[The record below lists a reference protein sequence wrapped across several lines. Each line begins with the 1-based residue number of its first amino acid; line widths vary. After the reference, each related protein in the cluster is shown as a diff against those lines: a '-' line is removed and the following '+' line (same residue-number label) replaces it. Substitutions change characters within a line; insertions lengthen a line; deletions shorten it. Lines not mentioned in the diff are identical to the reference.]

1 MSKTRY
7 VQVRVN
13 QDQFERIKNN
23 ASAKGSKT
31 TAEYLRYAVLEKPL
45 IFERKFEEMY
55 QTIMKISKKVNY
67 LESKLTKSFSN

>member
-23 ASAKGSKT
+23 ASAKGKKT
-31 TAEYLRYAVLEKPL
+31 LAEYARESMLEKPL

-55 QTIMKISKKVNY
+55 QEIMKLSKRLK
-67 LESKLTKSFSN
+67 

>member
-23 ASAKGSKT
+23 ASAKGCKT
-31 TAEYLRYAVLEKPL
+31 TADYLHDAVLEKPL

-55 QTIMKISKKVNY
+55 QEIMKLSKRIK
-67 LESKLTKSFSN
+67 

>member
-13 QDQFERIKNN
+13 QDQLERIKNN

-45 IFERKFEEMY
+45 IFERKFDEMY
-55 QTIMKISKKVNY
+55 QEVLNISKRIK
-67 LESKLTKSFSN
+67 